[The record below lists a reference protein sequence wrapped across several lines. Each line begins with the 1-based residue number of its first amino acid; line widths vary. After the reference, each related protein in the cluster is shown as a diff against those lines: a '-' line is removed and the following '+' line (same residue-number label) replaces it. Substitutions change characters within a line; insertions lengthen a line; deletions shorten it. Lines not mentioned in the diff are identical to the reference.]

1 MQHPTSEVIANSERE
16 FIVRALEKGVRVDG
30 RRLLQAR
37 ALSVAFGADLGSVE
51 VALGETR
58 VLAAVT
64 AELVEPYPDRAA
76 EGALQVF
83 VDFSPMA
90 SPLFEP
96 GRPSDDAVELM
107 RLLERALRRSQAV
120 DVEALCVV
128 AGRRVWSVR
137 CDVTVLDHR
146 GNLADACL
154 AAALAALRTY
164 QLPAVAVTGAGDEA
178 TVRVLPAEQ
187 AERQPLVFHHT
198 PVGVT
203 VGFFVGPSGGAPVA
217 AFDPTDREEIVMAA
231 ALSVVLNQHGEV
243 CALHKSG
250 GLAVAP
256 TLLLEMVQHA
266 AAAAPELLAALDAAL
281 AAHADRLA
289 ADAVVLAKTGR
300 AARPGRTAAAEAPPL
315 AVGSGGPDAAV
326 ESGAETAAAPAPA
339 AAPAAAPAVAPA
351 AAFGGGSQSAWDEEP
366 AAAMDADAFKGSDD
380 EDETTTLAP
389 APAAQPSPGAKKK
402 RRKKRDS

>member
-37 ALSVAFGADLGSVE
+37 ALSVAFGSDLGSVE

-315 AVGSGGPDAAV
+315 AVGGGAA
-326 ESGAETAAAPAPA
+326 ESGAEAAAAPAPA
-339 AAPAAAPAVAPA
+339 TTPAAAPV

-366 AAAMDADAFKGSDD
+366 A
-380 EDETTTLAP
+380 
-389 APAAQPSPGAKKK
+389 QPSPGAKKK
-402 RRKKRDS
+402 RRKKRDT

>member
-37 ALSVAFGADLGSVE
+37 ALSVAFGSDLGSVE

-137 CDVTVLDHR
+137 CDVTVLDQR

-231 ALSVVLNQHGEV
+231 ALSVVLNQHGE
-243 CALHKSG
+243 AEFFGRWIYGKASRAQTESLELQRAELSG
-250 GLAVAP
+250 
-256 TLLLEMVQHA
+256 
-266 AAAAPELLAALDAAL
+266 
-281 AAHADRLA
+281 
-289 ADAVVLAKTGR
+289 
-300 AARPGRTAAAEAPPL
+300 
-315 AVGSGGPDAAV
+315 
-326 ESGAETAAAPAPA
+326 
-339 AAPAAAPAVAPA
+339 
-351 AAFGGGSQSAWDEEP
+351 
-366 AAAMDADAFKGSDD
+366 
-380 EDETTTLAP
+380 
-389 APAAQPSPGAKKK
+389 
-402 RRKKRDS
+402 